1 MRLIRKSFGLLL
13 VGLLSGHGLPMLA
26 APSAASVRAVRVAA
40 EGGAMVAVIE
50 LDGHASFKHSIL
62 ANPPRV
68 IVDVGGATQTM
79 RPLMNPG
86 EQIVIPVAEGGI
98 TRARVGQMGGGVRVV
113 FDLVEPQR
121 YKVERRGGNL
131 VVRFATPPAARPA
144 GAVATTPAASVA
156 PGPTP
161 VAPPAP
167 DLSSRA
173 VSVRAG
179 KKNFEAG
186 MKYEAREEWELAAQH
201 FTVAVAAEPSNA
213 EYKLHLLRAAQQAS
227 LALTRRGDALAE
239 QQNYTGA
246 AKSYRAAYAYD
257 RGNDLARVK
266 SERLREQAESA
277 GADRAADFDP
287 RTGNVVAASAPI
299 RAPERPRSSD
309 VMQVIVFRDA
319 HLRQVIEHFAEGLGL
334 NVLFDESFRDDKLF
348 RIKLQNV
355 TLARALDLVLLQTK
369 HQFEQVDR
377 RTLLI
382 YSDNPVN
389 RQRFEQLLVKTFYL
403 GNANLEEVKAMV
415 QQMIGQQRQVAV
427 IKQLNALVVRD
438 TAGNLQM
445 VQQLIDGVDK
455 NRAEVVVDV
464 NIYEVSRSTSLELG
478 NQLAASA
485 MPVTETRFDSGG
497 RPVSVTVGNS
507 ASLSNLGGVGRA
519 GIGAI
524 AGNTLAPVL
533 GGVGAL
539 IGLPPSS
546 LSLLQSKG
554 HSRLLASTQVHA
566 LDGEQNQTKVGR
578 SVPIRLGTSFVP
590 GVVGAGQ
597 GAGGVIGGFGGTFD
611 SIQYKDV
618 GLIIDVAP
626 TISTEGFVQIKLR
639 LESTNVEAAGEDIN
653 LTPSFTQRSLSTVAR
668 VPGGQT
674 AVVAGIKQESKGDTR
689 IGVPVLSMIPL
700 LGRFISTPRQSS
712 SLSDIV
718 ITVTPHILRAPELK
732 KEDHLAR
739 YGGTTTNGVAQSIE
753 DLLLQSPTQNNS
765 EPPVIAR
772 QPLTPPLTLPASPA
786 PPAVQTASGHVQDA
800 APAAPQISATAFR
813 HEPSRG
819 AAEAQAAP
827 GVATQPPAAVVSQ
840 QVDISLLPAKVEA
853 QAGESFFVVVSL
865 NGPVKMNDAQVTL
878 KYDPARLR
886 FLGVHSGGLLGSR
899 PHITHQESG
908 GELTFRLQQAEDRE
922 SPVAAQG
929 QLLLVEFATLSGG
942 VTKIDFDLSRTAL
955 RLGGSLNVVF
965 VPENAEVIIARP
977 DGPAREE

>member
-1 MRLIRKSFGLLL
+1 MREIRKSFSLLL
-13 VGLLSGHGLPMLA
+13 VGLLSGHSLLAQA
-26 APSAASVRAVRVAA
+26 APVIAASVRAVRVAA

-50 LDGHASFKHSIL
+50 LDGRAAFKHSTL
-62 ANPPRV
+62 PNPPRV
-68 IVDVGGATQTM
+68 IVDIGGAIQTM

-86 EQIVIPVAEGGI
+86 EQVVIPVSEGGI
-98 TRARVGQMGGGVRVV
+98 ARARVGQMGGGVRVV
-113 FDLVEPQR
+113 FDLGEPQR
-121 YKVERRGGNL
+121 YKVERQGENI
-131 VVRFATPPAARPA
+131 VVRFATPLAARQPVAVEAVPAAAR
-144 GAVATTPAASVA
+144 TTQTPAFGAQH
-156 PGPTP
+156 
-161 VAPPAP
+161 
-167 DLSSRA
+167 
-173 VSVRAG
+173 VSARAG

-186 MKYEAREEWELAAQH
+186 LKYEAREEWELAAHH
-201 FTVAVAAEPSNA
+201 FTVAVAAEPSNP

-227 LALTRRGDALAE
+227 LALTRRGDVLADE
-239 QQNYTGA
+239 RDYAGA
-246 AKSYRAAYAYD
+246 AKSYRAAFAYD
-257 RGNDLARVK
+257 RNNDLARVK

-277 GADRAADFDP
+277 GTDRAVDFNS
-287 RTGNVVAASAPI
+287 RTGNVVVASAPI

-309 VMQVIVFRDA
+309 VMQVINFRDA
-319 HLRQVIEHFAEGLGL
+319 HLRQVIETFAESLEL

-355 TLARALDLVLLQTK
+355 TLARALDLILLQTK

-377 RTLLI
+377 RTILI
-382 YSDNPVN
+382 YSDTPTS

-438 TAGNLQM
+438 TASNLQM

-497 RPVSVTVGNS
+497 RPVSVAVGSS

-639 LESTNVEAAGEDIN
+639 LESTNVEAAGEDIS

-668 VPGGQT
+668 VPGGRT
-674 AVVAGIKQESKGDTR
+674 AIVAGIKQESRGDTR

-718 ITVTPHILRAPELK
+718 ITVTPHIIRAPELK

-753 DLLLQSPTQNNS
+753 DVLSQSPPRS
-765 EPPVIAR
+765 DREPPVIAR
-772 QPLTPPLTLPASPA
+772 QPQAPPSVTPPASGEPPATQA
-786 PPAVQTASGHVQDA
+786 AVQTASGAAQDA
-800 APAAPQISATAFR
+800 TPAEPQVTAAAFR
-813 HEPSRG
+813 REPSRG
-819 AAEAQAAP
+819 GVEAGAALSKAAH
-827 GVATQPPAAVVSQ
+827 PPAAGKQ

-853 QAGESFFVVVSL
+853 QTGESFFVVVSL
-865 NGPVKMNDAQVTL
+865 NGQVKMNDAQVTL

-886 FLGVHSGGLLGSR
+886 FLGVQSGGLLGSR
-899 PHITHQESG
+899 PHISHQEGG
-908 GELTFRLQQAEDRE
+908 GELAIRLQQAEDRE

-929 QLLLVEFATLSGG
+929 QLLLIEFASVGEG
-942 VTKIDFDLSRTAL
+942 VTKIDFDLGRTAL

-965 VPENAEVIIARP
+965 APESAEVVVARP